1 MKPPLPT
8 TPQPK
13 QNTEMNTRFFTPE
26 KILAQTKTER
36 ADPTLLTLFWA
47 ARFNQPSWL
56 KDGEDNGQWCRQ
68 LLEWRKE
75 IEEGRMIVFRE
86 NLREKSYTCDDSGR
100 QYWGLNIQ
108 YLDHE
113 TNQSINDP
121 LSLLLFGHMV
131 AGHTYWFPNK
141 KHRDNSWELLTRG
154 REIPSI
160 KSYEN

>member
-1 MKPPLPT
+1 MSGLSYH
-8 TPQPK
+8 
-13 QNTEMNTRFFTPE
+13 TPE
-26 KILAQTKTER
+26 KLLAQTKTER
-36 ADPTLLTLFWA
+36 ADPTLLCLFWA
-47 ARFNQPSWL
+47 VKLNQPSWL

-68 LLEWRKE
+68 CLEWRNE

-86 NLREKSYTCDDSGR
+86 NIREQSYTCNDSGR

-108 YLDHE
+108 YHDDE
-113 TNQSINDP
+113 TNQSINDS

-141 KHRDNSWELLTRG
+141 KHRDNSWDLLTRG

-160 KSYEN
+160 HDYRDE